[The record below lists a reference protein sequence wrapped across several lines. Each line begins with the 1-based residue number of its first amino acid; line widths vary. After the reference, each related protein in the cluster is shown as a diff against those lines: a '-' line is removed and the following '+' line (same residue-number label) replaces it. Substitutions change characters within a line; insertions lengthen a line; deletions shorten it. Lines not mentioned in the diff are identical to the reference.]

1 MWLSF
6 GYCAITLK
14 NVGHFFLNFSYFN
27 KNMLLGGEKNNTL
40 SESCDSFLDFY
51 SKIAKILG
59 ELCFCQK
66 HQVPT
71 ILTDDEFISLP
82 VCAEDT

>member
-1 MWLSF
+1 MWFSF

-14 NVGHFFLNFSYFN
+14 DVGHFFLILVISIRTCY
-27 KNMLLGGEKNNTL
+27 LGEKTNTL
-40 SESCDSFLDFY
+40 SESCDSSLDFY

-71 ILTDDEFISLP
+71 ILTNDEFILLP
-82 VCAEDT
+82 LCAEDT